1 MNENKLKINRLLLHY
16 DYIDSYLQEVKYKH
30 SVYNTIF
37 LNEYYELNP
46 QDKNI
51 KEPEPCVTN
60 KENTIDSDNTNDTI
74 DSDNTNELKDS
85 LNPEIK
91 DFISKLYRKISLKT
105 HPDKQNNDN
114 EIFIKVLEA
123 YKTNNI
129 LELLKMSNKFNI
141 EYTLNDTIF
150 TYIEDEITKIEQKIN
165 ELKHNVCWLWCNAD
179 ENTKKN
185 FKLPV

>member
-1 MNENKLKINRLLLHY
+1 MDENKLKLNRLLLHY

-46 QDKNI
+46 QDK
-51 KEPEPCVTN
+51 KTPEPSQNDTAKN
-60 KENTIDSDNTNDTI
+60 DNSNETI
-74 DSDNTNELKDS
+74 DSDNTNELKDN

-91 DFISKLYRKISLKT
+91 DFISKLYKKISLKT
-105 HPDKQNNDN
+105 HPDKQNGNN

-129 LELLKMSNKFNI
+129 LELIKMSNKYNV
-141 EYTLNDTIF
+141 EYSLNDIVF
-150 TYIEDEITKIEQKIN
+150 AHIEEEITKIEQKIN
-165 ELKHNVCWLWCNAD
+165 EFKHNVCWLWCNAD